1 MIKPQIWPCCL
12 GTILISDMAL
22 KQQHTVLSTLADNRQ
37 NLPFLV
43 DSTLW
48 QWNFKYFALF
58 ELFYFILFFVFFLA
72 FLLTLNIF
80 SETMVRHWNISNN
93 VTGGKLTNQVKCH
106 NFRAF
111 LEKWHHVLCI
121 SDVICQFSIF
131 ENLRGWQPW
140 T

>member
-1 MIKPQIWPCCL
+1 MGL
-12 GTILISDMAL
+12 LFGDNSD
-22 KQQHTVLSTLADNRQ
+22 KQHGLETTTYSAVNSGGESPKFA
-37 NLPFLV
+37 FLV

-58 ELFYFILFFVFFLA
+58 ELFYFILSFVFFLA

-106 NFRAF
+106 NFRPF
-111 LEKWHHVLCI
+111 LEKWRHVLCI